1 MTLAA
6 LALKSSFS
14 FRSLITHVHNGAATL
29 RMESSNVIAT
39 TVGIL
44 IGYFAG
50 EVTKAKAF
58 DRLLWVHRY
67 FYAIDPISLVR
78 AALFMPIGGVLHK
91 ATLEALDQL
100 HARGLMTLKSARG
113 HMLGSS
119 FFRDSGY
126 KYQVAVEGDIVEEAR
141 NGFLISILEF
151 CSRNYEPPKGI
162 HKEKNKS
169 SRSRSVQSL
178 CVLELACQPVDPKK
192 TQLLSIN
199 LSVETNPTSIRP
211 LASMFAS

>member
-14 FRSLITHVHNGAATL
+14 FRSLITHNGAATL

-67 FYAIDPISLVR
+67 FYAIDPVSFVC
-78 AALFMPIGGVLHK
+78 AALFMPMGGVLHK
-91 ATLEALDQL
+91 AMLEVPDQL
-100 HARGLMTLKSARG
+100 HGRGLMTLKRARG

-126 KYQVAVEGDIVEEAR
+126 KYQGNVER
-141 NGFLISILEF
+141 
-151 CSRNYEPPKGI
+151 
-162 HKEKNKS
+162 
-169 SRSRSVQSL
+169 
-178 CVLELACQPVDPKK
+178 
-192 TQLLSIN
+192 
-199 LSVETNPTSIRP
+199 
-211 LASMFAS
+211 